1 MNAKH
6 SPNGFAEAQ
15 KPLTQ
20 TGATDWDRIDRM
32 TDAELSASTATD
44 PDAAPILDTEWFR
57 TARLVMPEP
66 KQAVSLRIDTDVLRW
81 YKGQGPGYQS
91 RMNAILREYA
101 KAHGAVLADRSA
113 RVRRG

>member
-6 SPNGFAEAQ
+6 SPNGFNEAQ
-15 KPLTQ
+15 TSLTG
-20 TGATDWDRIDRM
+20 TSSTDWDRIDRM
-32 TDAELSASTATD
+32 TDAEIAASVADD

-66 KQAVSLRIDTDVLRW
+66 KQAVSLRIDPDVLRW
-81 YKGQGPGYQS
+81 YKDQGPGYQS

-101 KAHGAVLADRSA
+101 GAHGAVLAGRSA
-113 RVRRG
+113 RTRRG

>member
-1 MNAKH
+1 M
-6 SPNGFAEAQ
+6 
-15 KPLTQ
+15 TQ
-20 TGATDWDRIDRM
+20 TGATDWNRIDRM
-32 TDAELSASTATD
+32 TDAEIAASVATD

-57 TARLVMPEP
+57 TAALVMPEP

-81 YKGQGPGYQS
+81 YKDQGPGYQS

-101 KAHGAVLADRSA
+101 KAHGAAVADRSV